1 MKKKAHKGRPKKVA
15 KMKRIVVAISL
26 YAEHQ
31 KRLKAIAKKLGMS
44 ESEAVRMLIERY
56 DR

>member
-1 MKKKAHKGRPKKVA
+1 MKKKAHKGRPKKAV